1 MKKNRKNQQRGI
13 ALISV
18 LLVLVM
24 LIIMALGLMYVA
36 DTDTAINNNYRRE
49 QQAYVAAK
57 AGIEEVRSRMRR
69 TNPTTL
75 DNPAGSL
82 LPTAV
87 ASNSGGVLYVIN
99 QGTDPITVQP
109 WTALNKYQDD
119 ELCHDGY
126 VISGIPDPF
135 SGGVPSHDVPCPHP
149 PTPASTWYT
158 NPNPSTTTP
167 PTHPA
172 PSTTT

>member
-1 MKKNRKNQQRGI
+1 MKKNRKNQQQGI

-49 QQAYVAAK
+49 QQAYFAAK
-57 AGIEEVRSRMRR
+57 AGLEEVRDRMRR
-69 TNPTTL
+69 THPNTL

-82 LPTAV
+82 LPKTV
-87 ASNSGGVLYVIN
+87 ASDTGGVLYVIN
-99 QGTDPITVQP
+99 QGTDPTTVQP
-109 WTALNKYQDD
+109 WTAGNKYQDD

-126 VISGIPDPF
+126 VISGIADPF
-135 SGGVPSHDVPCPHP
+135 NSPGSVPSDDV
-149 PTPASTWYT
+149 
-158 NPNPSTTTP
+158 
-167 PTHPA
+167 
-172 PSTTT
+172 